1 MRHED
6 QQSIANWGYNTF
18 GSAPLMRK
26 AVRAQEEMTEVLLA
40 VARDLPPSE
49 VVKELADVLIVM
61 YGIATHL
68 GYDLHA
74 AVDAKMEVNRKRVWE
89 KDGTGGFY
97 HVKPEPKLKEFDPAD
112 PDDHNWSDLAP

>member
-1 MRHED
+1 
-6 QQSIANWGYNTF
+6 
-18 GSAPLMRK
+18 MRK

-61 YGIATHL
+61 YDMAERL

-74 AVDAKMEVNRKRVWE
+74 TVDAKMEVNRKRVWE
-89 KDGTGGFY
+89 KDGTGCSY
-97 HVKPEPKLKEFDPAD
+97 HVEQKFKA
-112 PDDHNWSDLAP
+112 